1 MFLKCLS
8 HHGYSHVVLFPSTVD
23 LLLGLPAKPKGCST
37 GKRAQTQGFIWC
49 WSIVDGFAALCQIL
63 VYREGIP
70 LYIYPIYIYILIY
83 IFYLYTY
90 SILYIIYILFH
101 IHFHYGHSSMREGE
115 EICFG
120 MYFPQ
125 GPLQLMSGSRGSRGR
140 WKSHSLHIPVKREAT
155 LHLVPALPKP
165 GSSQS

>member
-1 MFLKCLS
+1 MPVTSWILTCGSLS
-8 HHGYSHVVLFPSTVD
+8 LNCGFAPWPSSQAQGVQHREKSTDTGLYLVLEYSRRI
-23 LLLGLPAKPKGCST
+23 C
-37 GKRAQTQGFIWC
+37 
-49 WSIVDGFAALCQIL
+49 SIVSDSGLQGRDSI
-63 VYREGIP
+63 I
-70 LYIYPIYIYILIY
+70 YIYPIYIYILIY